1 MVGGVTVQRQD
12 KTMKSTIAIQN
23 KILSI
28 KEYKG
33 QRVVTFADIER
44 VHTRPNGTCKRNF
57 HDNREHF
64 IEGVDFYEIT
74 KKDVGTNFVPT
85 YGFDKKAP
93 KGILLTESGYLMIV
107 KSFTDDLSWT
117 VQRELVNS
125 YFKMKQGVLNKQ
137 TDELRQ
143 KNLQI
148 REQNA
153 KIRTAQLLYK
163 IADKTDTDYKQ
174 VLHARIT
181 MLLTGER
188 LLPLPEVTERT
199 YSAEELGLLLGVSA
213 WKIGRTANLH
223 GLKIP
228 QYGKYFY
235 DKAKTAEKQVE
246 TWRYYECVIPVLK
259 SLLYSEAAV

>member
-1 MVGGVTVQRQD
+1 MT
-12 KTMKSTIAIQN
+12 TIAIQN
-23 KILSI
+23 KNLSI
-28 KEYKG
+28 KEYKV

-44 VHTRPNGTCKRNF
+44 VHTRPKRTAGRNF
-57 HDNREHF
+57 RQNKEHF
-64 IEGVDFYEIT
+64 IEGVDYYEISR
-74 KKDVGTNFVPT
+74 KDVATNFVGT
-85 YGFDKKAP
+85 YGFNEKAP

-107 KSFTDDLSWT
+107 KSFTDDLSCT

-125 YFKMKQGVLNKQ
+125 YFKVKESVRR
-137 TDELRQ
+137 TPADEYKR
-143 KNLQI
+143 KTVQI

-153 KIRTAQLLYK
+153 RIRTAQLLYK

-181 MLLTGER
+181 ALLTGEY
-188 LLPLPEVTERT
+188 LLPLPQVNQRT
-199 YSAEELGLLLGVSA
+199 YSAEELGERLGVSA

-246 TWRYYECVIPVLK
+246 TWRYYESVIPVLK
-259 SLLYSEAAV
+259 SLLETGVAV

>member
-1 MVGGVTVQRQD
+1 MENLT
-12 KTMKSTIAIQN
+12 IQN
-23 KILSI
+23 QSI
-28 KEYKG
+28 AVKEYRG
-33 QRVVTFADIER
+33 QRVITFADIER
-44 VHTRPNGTCKRNF
+44 VHNRQKDVAGRNF
-57 HDNREHF
+57 RNNHEHF
-64 IEGVDFYEIT
+64 IEGVDFFEIT
-74 KKDVGTNFVPT
+74 RKDVAEKFSAT

-107 KSFTDDLSWT
+107 KSFTDDLSWQ

-125 YFKMKQGVLNKQ
+125 YFKVKQNPLIKQ
-137 TDELRQ
+137 SDELRQ
-143 KNLQI
+143 KNVQI

-181 MLLTGER
+181 ALLTGEY
-188 LLPLPEVTERT
+188 LLPLPEVKERT
-199 YSAEELGLLLGVSA
+199 YSAEDIGAKLGISA
-213 WKIGRTANLH
+213 WRVGRLANVH

-228 QYGKYFY
+228 QYGKLVY

-246 TWRYYECVIPVLK
+246 TWRYYETVIPVLK
-259 SLLYSEAAV
+259 SLLDTEVAV